1 MIYFG
6 VQLLPQ
12 AFNIVAV
19 SEGFAQLD
27 QRLFTVEQ
35 YDNIKPWCD
44 ALKIDPQEPAKWFF
58 DEAEF
63 NNPDYPA
70 LLFDSL
76 GKHNAIYLVNHRK
89 LANVVQFFYEWIARE
104 FDFAPRPETASF
116 LASAIRIVDANQM
129 KLFIPDPEP
138 F

>member
-12 AFNIVAV
+12 AFNIIAL
-19 SEGFAQLD
+19 SEGFALLD

-35 YDNIKPWCD
+35 YDNIEPWSN
-44 ALKIDPQEPAKWFF
+44 ALKIDSHEPAKWFF
-58 DEAEF
+58 DETEF

-76 GKHNAIYLVNHRK
+76 NSANNIYLVNHRK
-89 LANVVQFFYEWIARE
+89 LANILQFFYEWIARD
-104 FDFAPRPETASF
+104 FDFAPRPEKAFF
-116 LASAIRIVDANQM
+116 LAATIRIFDEQQIKQFV
-129 KLFIPDPEP
+129 PDPEP

>member
-12 AFNIVAV
+12 AFNIIAL
-19 SEGFAQLD
+19 SEGFALLD
-27 QRLFTVEQ
+27 QRFFNVEK
-35 YDNIKPWCD
+35 YDDVEPWSD
-44 ALKIDPQEPAKWFF
+44 ALKIDRHEPAKWFF
-58 DEAEF
+58 DETEF

-70 LLFDSL
+70 LLFESL
-76 GKHNAIYLVNHRK
+76 NQANDIYLVNHRK

-104 FDFAPRPETASF
+104 FDFAPRPEKAFF
-116 LASAIRIVDANQM
+116 LASAIRIVDAQQM
-129 KLFIPDPEP
+129 KQFIPDPEP

>member
-12 AFNIVAV
+12 AFNIIAL
-19 SEGFAQLD
+19 SEGFALLD

-35 YDNIKPWCD
+35 YDNIEPWSD
-44 ALKIDPQEPAKWFF
+44 TLKIDPHEPAKWFF
-58 DEAEF
+58 DETEF

-70 LLFDSL
+70 LLFESL
-76 GKHNAIYLVNHRK
+76 NSANQLYLVNHRK
-89 LANVVQFFYEWIARE
+89 LANVIQFFYEWIARE
-104 FDFAPRPETASF
+104 FDFAPRPEKAFF
-116 LASAIRIVDANQM
+116 LASAIRIVDAQQM
-129 KLFIPDPEP
+129 KQFIPDPEP

>member
-12 AFNIVAV
+12 AFNIIAL
-19 SEGFAQLD
+19 SEGFALLD

-35 YDNIKPWCD
+35 YDNIESWSNS
-44 ALKIDPQEPAKWFF
+44 LKIDYHEPAKWFF
-58 DEAEF
+58 DETEF

-76 GKHNAIYLVNHRK
+76 NSANNIYLVNHRK
-89 LANVVQFFYEWIARE
+89 LANILQFFYEWIARE
-104 FDFAPRPETASF
+104 FDFAPRPEKAFF
-116 LASAIRIVDANQM
+116 LAATIRIFDEQQIKQFV
-129 KLFIPDPEP
+129 PDPEP

>member
-12 AFNIVAV
+12 AFNIIAL
-19 SEGFAQLD
+19 SEGFARLD

-35 YDNIKPWCD
+35 YDNIESWSNS
-44 ALKIDPQEPAKWFF
+44 LKIDPHEPAKWFF
-58 DEAEF
+58 DETEF

-76 GKHNAIYLVNHRK
+76 NSANNIYLVNHRK
-89 LANVVQFFYEWIARE
+89 LANILQFFYEWIARE
-104 FDFAPRPETASF
+104 FDFASRPEKAFF
-116 LASAIRIVDANQM
+116 LASTIRIFEAEHI

>member
-12 AFNIVAV
+12 AFNVVAL
-19 SEGFAQLD
+19 SEGFARLD
-27 QRLFTVEQ
+27 QRFFTVEQ
-35 YDNIKPWCD
+35 YDNVEPWSN
-44 ALKIDPQEPAKWFF
+44 ALKIDPHEPAKWFF
-58 DEAEF
+58 DETEF

-70 LLFDSL
+70 LLFQSL
-76 GKHNAIYLVNHRK
+76 NPANHIYLVNHRN
-89 LANVVQFFYEWIARE
+89 LANAVQFFYEWIAQE
-104 FDFAPRPETASF
+104 FDFASRPEKAFF
-116 LASAIRIVDANQM
+116 LASTIRIFEAEQI

>member
-12 AFNIVAV
+12 AFNIIAL
-19 SEGFAQLD
+19 SEGFALLD

-35 YDNIKPWCD
+35 YDNIESWSNS
-44 ALKIDPQEPAKWFF
+44 LKIDYHEPAKWFF
-58 DEAEF
+58 DETEF

-76 GKHNAIYLVNHRK
+76 NSANNIYLVNHRK
-89 LANVVQFFYEWIARE
+89 LANILQFFYEWIARD
-104 FDFAPRPETASF
+104 FDFAPRPEKAFF
-116 LASAIRIVDANQM
+116 LAATIRIFDEQQIKQFV
-129 KLFIPDPEP
+129 PDPEP

>member
-12 AFNIVAV
+12 ACNIVAL
-19 SEGFAQLD
+19 SEGFARLD
-27 QRLFTVEQ
+27 QRFFTVEQ
-35 YDNIKPWCD
+35 YDNIEPWSD

-58 DEAEF
+58 DETEF

-76 GKHNAIYLVNHRK
+76 NPANDIYLVNHRK

-104 FDFAPRPETASF
+104 FDFAPRPEQAFF
-116 LASAIRIVDANQM
+116 LASTIRIVDANQI
-129 KLFIPDPEP
+129 KQFIPDPEP

>member
-12 AFNIVAV
+12 AFNIIAL
-19 SEGFAQLD
+19 SEGFALLD
-27 QRLFTVEQ
+27 QQCFTVDE
-35 YDNIKPWCD
+35 YDNIEPWSD

-58 DEAEF
+58 DETEF

-70 LLFDSL
+70 LLVDSL
-76 GKHNAIYLVNHRK
+76 NPANNIYLVNHRT
-89 LANVVQFFYEWIARE
+89 LANIVQFFYEWIARE
-104 FDFAPRPETASF
+104 FDFAPRPEQPLF
-116 LASAIRIVDANQM
+116 LASTIRIVDANQI
-129 KLFIPDPEP
+129 KQFIPDPEP

>member
-12 AFNIVAV
+12 AFNIIAL
-19 SEGFAQLD
+19 SEGFATLD

-35 YDNIKPWCD
+35 YDNIEPWSN
-44 ALKIDPQEPAKWFF
+44 ALKIDPHEPAKWFF
-58 DEAEF
+58 DETEF

-76 GKHNAIYLVNHRK
+76 NSANNIYLVNHRK
-89 LANVVQFFYEWIARE
+89 LANILQFFYEWIARE
-104 FDFAPRPETASF
+104 FDFAPRPEKAFFQAAT
-116 LASAIRIVDANQM
+116 IRIFDEQQI
-129 KLFIPDPEP
+129 KQFIPHPEP

>member
-12 AFNIVAV
+12 AFNIIAL
-19 SEGFAQLD
+19 SEGFALLD

-35 YDNIKPWCD
+35 YDHIESWSNS
-44 ALKIDPQEPAKWFF
+44 LKIDPHEPAKWFF
-58 DEAEF
+58 DETEF

-76 GKHNAIYLVNHRK
+76 NSANNIYLVNHRK
-89 LANVVQFFYEWIARE
+89 LANILQFFYEWIARE
-104 FDFAPRPETASF
+104 FDFAPRPAKAFF
-116 LASAIRIVDANQM
+116 LAATIRIFDEQQI
-129 KLFIPDPEP
+129 KQFIPDPEP

>member
-19 SEGFAQLD
+19 SEGFARLD
-27 QRLFTVEQ
+27 QRFFTVEQ
-35 YDNIKPWCD
+35 YDNIEPWSD

-58 DEAEF
+58 DETEF

-76 GKHNAIYLVNHRK
+76 DKGNAIYLVDHRN
-89 LANVVQFFYEWIARE
+89 LTNVAQFFYEWIARE
-104 FDFAPRPETASF
+104 FDFAPRPETAFF
-116 LASAIRIVDANQM
+116 LASAIRIVDAKQM